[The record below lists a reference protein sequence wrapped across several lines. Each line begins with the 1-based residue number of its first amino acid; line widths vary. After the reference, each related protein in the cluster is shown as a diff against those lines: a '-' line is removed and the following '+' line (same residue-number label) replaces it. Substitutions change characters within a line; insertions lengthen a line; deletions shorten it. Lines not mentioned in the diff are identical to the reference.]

1 MAQEESLIRMAI
13 SRGVSI
19 PAINKGRTN
28 EGHVTNESNNGGID
42 DHNGEKKDKEIVSE
56 RLLPVASNYGDSLP
70 EDNENGGNVTNERSE
85 GDKGK

>member
-1 MAQEESLIRMAI
+1 MLIETCYVLKRLDM
-13 SRGVSI
+13 
-19 PAINKGRTN
+19 INKGRTN

-42 DHNGEKKDKEIVSE
+42 DHKGEKKDKEIVSE

-85 GDKGK
+85 GDKGR